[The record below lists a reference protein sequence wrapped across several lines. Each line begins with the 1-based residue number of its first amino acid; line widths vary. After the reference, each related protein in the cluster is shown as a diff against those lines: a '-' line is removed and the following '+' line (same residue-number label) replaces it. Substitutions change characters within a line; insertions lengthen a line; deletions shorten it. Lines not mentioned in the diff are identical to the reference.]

1 MKNKLTLILVFC
13 MILILTS
20 CENKVAEK
28 LEGSWRL
35 VSMETSGF
43 TISGRELNDPV
54 LTMTKE
60 KKYMIFIDG
69 KLEKGTWKAKGN
81 EFYLIGDKVK
91 DETSLKIDSLTD
103 NTLIYHNKAGKDD
116 VKVYYTKIH
125 TEEEEEEEGH

>member
-13 MILILTS
+13 VTLILTS

-54 LTMTKE
+54 LTMTKDN
-60 KKYMIFIDG
+60 KYMIFIDG
-69 KLEKGTWKAKGN
+69 KLENGTWKAKGN
-81 EFYLIGDKVK
+81 EFFLIGDKGK
-91 DETSLKIDSLTD
+91 EETALKIDSLTD

-125 TEEEEEEEGH
+125 SEEEEEEEGH